1 MHQLPI
7 LMHLL
12 MLLIFKAIGY
22 GESFITIKV
31 MLFQQYPV
39 VNWMQK
45 TNSFCCRNEK
55 EQDRSRQ
62 PRDRQGHR
70 GQPLGCGQSGQLVK
84 ITPGI
89 PTKYL
94 QTYND

>member
-1 MHQLPI
+1 MD
-7 LMHLL
+7 
-12 MLLIFKAIGY
+12 AR
-22 GESFITIKV
+22 ITPMTATVK
-31 MLFQQYPV
+31 
-39 VNWMQK
+39 MQK
-45 TNSFCCRNEK
+45 TKSFCCRNEK

-70 GQPLGCGQSGQLVK
+70 GQPVGCGQSGQLVK